1 MKYAIIGIAVVL
13 WGVAVAPVV
22 HSEHGPGQS
31 SGTSTKPKF
40 EDYQYKETR
49 KLVQLVNDAADLIRT
64 KAEAAFAELRRS
76 GSRWRHDDTY
86 IFVFDPE
93 GNMLVHADPAIEG
106 RNQLDLKDVD
116 GRPIIR
122 GLLGTAME
130 FPDKQAGWYHYEWP
144 VPNGILPRWKSSY
157 VRRVKVPSGKTYLVG
172 SGMYNDRME
181 KAFVVDVVQNA
192 VSEIERNGEEAFQRF
207 RDPAGPYLV
216 KDAYVFVIDSNGVE
230 LVNPAFPN
238 LEGRNL
244 MNLMDAGGN
253 RPIQEMFKVA
263 ESPGFGWVDYIWPK
277 PGESAATQKS
287 TYVSKAKLKDKW
299 LLVGCGV
306 YLADASKVTTSV
318 KKLTGPELVT
328 LVREAAVLLEQQ
340 GRKSFP
346 EFRKKGSKWYRD
358 NTYLFVWTLDGIR
371 LFHAADPA
379 GEGQN
384 VSGLKDVLGRPI
396 GRMFLDTAATSAG
409 EGWVHYMYPEPG
421 NIFPVWKSTFVKRVT
436 FPSGEQYVVG
446 CGIYNMQMNR
456 TFIEDLV
463 DRAAGLVAERGEAAF
478 SQLRDK
484 AGPFVFMDEYVFVF
498 DIDGVNLVNPA
509 HPSLE
514 GKNLLPVRDAIG
526 KQFVSELIETA
537 ANAGSAWVDYHW
549 YKPGDTAPLLKHTY
563 VRKVQS
569 GDGVYIVGAG
579 FYVEDNTVLD
589 GDVSND

>member
-1 MKYAIIGIAVVL
+1 MKHAIISIAVVL
-13 WGVAVAPVV
+13 WGVAMAQVV
-22 HSEHGPGQS
+22 QAEQGQGRA
-31 SGTSTKPKF
+31 SGSRTEPTF

-49 KLVQLVNDAADLIRT
+49 ELVQLVNDATDLIRT

-93 GNMLVHADPAIEG
+93 GNMLVHPDPAMEG

-130 FPDKQAGWYHYEWP
+130 FPDKPAGWYHYEWP
-144 VPNGILPRWKSSY
+144 VPNGILPRWNSSY
-157 VRRVKVPSGKTYLVG
+157 VRRVEVPSGKTYLVC

-181 KAFVVDVVQNA
+181 KAFVVDLVKNA
-192 VSEIERNGEEAFQRF
+192 VSEIERNGDEAFQRF
-207 RDPAGPYLV
+207 RDPAGPFLV
-216 KDAYVFVIDSNGVE
+216 KNVYVFVIDSNGVE

-244 MNLMDAGGN
+244 LDLVDAGGD
-253 RPIQEMFKVA
+253 RPIREMFKVA
-263 ESPGFGWVDYIWPK
+263 ESPGFGWVDYMWPK
-277 PGESAATQKS
+277 PGESVATQKS
-287 TYVSKAKLKDKW
+287 AYVSKAKLEDKW

-306 YLADASKVTTSV
+306 YLADATKATTSV
-318 KKLTGPELVT
+318 KRMAGPELVM
-328 LVREAAVLLEQQ
+328 LVREAAEVLEQQ
-340 GRKSFP
+340 GEEAFP

-358 NTYLFVWTLDGIR
+358 NTYFFVWTLDGIR
-371 LFHAADPA
+371 VFHAADPA

-384 VSGLKDVLGRPI
+384 VSSLKDVLGRPI
-396 GRMFLDTAATSAG
+396 GSMFLDTAATSAG

-421 NIFPVWKSTFVKRVT
+421 DIFPAWKSTFVKRVR
-436 FPSGEQYVVG
+436 FPSGKEYVVG
-446 CGIYNMQMNR
+446 CGIYNMQMNKA
-456 TFIEDLV
+456 FIENLV

-478 SQLRDK
+478 PQLRDK

-498 DIDGVNLVNPA
+498 NLDGVNLVNPA
-509 HPSLE
+509 HRSLE
-514 GKNLLPVRDAIG
+514 GKNMISVRDAIG
-526 KQFVSELIETA
+526 QPFVSELIGAA
-537 ANAGSAWVDYHW
+537 ANEGSAWVNYHW
-549 YKPGDTAPLLKHTY
+549 YKPGDNAPLPKHTY

-579 FYVEDNTVLD
+579 FYVEDNVVYD
-589 GDVSND
+589 GDVTND